1 MFNNTRFPYMNT
13 QQLNLDWLLKKI
25 KEVLKFMPIDTGN
38 VGDVL
43 QRKETG
49 AEWEPLGAVSLDI
62 NGLQTAAAIA
72 DDDEIPIYD
81 KSATGNRKA
90 TVAAI
95 RAGVSSPVTSVNG
108 QTGAVVLDAADVG
121 LGNVDNAKQ
130 YSADNPPPYPVTSVN
145 GQTGAVVIP
154 TGGGGAV
161 DSVNGMTGAVVIGKS
176 DVGLAN
182 VDNVKQYSADN
193 PPPYPVTSVN
203 GQTGAVTIPTG
214 GNVDMVFG
222 TPVNL
227 TVTAPTDT
235 SVPAHTLQGQTA
247 GNGKYLRISGIFRV
261 LDSTNNGWKTLTL
274 TGVTVANPPSEVL
287 VKGVAIRFA
296 DSGTVYTNDV
306 ACNLRVSTAGVI
318 TLDVLVQYSY
328 DSSTYGNFIMLP
340 VVVPLA

>member
-62 NGLQTAAAIA
+62 NGLQTAAIA
-72 DDDEIPIYD
+72 DDDELPIYD

-108 QTGAVVLDAADVG
+108 QTGAVVLGKSDVG
-121 LGNVDNAKQ
+121 LGNVDNVKQ

-161 DSVNGMTGAVVIGKS
+161 DSVNGMTGAVVLGKS

-214 GNVDMVFG
+214 GSIDMLFG
-222 TPVNL
+222 TPVSL
-227 TVTAPTDT
+227 TVTAPADASLVAT
-235 SVPAHTLQGQTA
+235 TLTGQTA
-247 GNGKYLRISGIFRV
+247 GNGRFLRIGGIVRTQ
-261 LDSTNNGWKTLTL
+261 DNQNNGWKVFTI
-274 TGVTVANPPSEVL
+274 TGVTITAPASEIL
-287 VKGVAIRFA
+287 VNNIG
-296 DSGTVYTNDV
+296 
-306 ACNLRVSTAGVI
+306 LRVDDNNAIYHNDAACRLRITTAGVI
-318 TLDVLVQYSY
+318 QLELLLPYSY
-328 DSSTYGNFIMLP
+328 EGGTYTNFFIFP
-340 VVVPLA
+340 VFVPIA

>member
-1 MFNNTRFPYMNT
+1 MFNNTKFPYMNT

-72 DDDEIPIYD
+72 DDDELPIYD

-121 LGNVDNAKQ
+121 LG
-130 YSADNPPPYPVTSVN
+130 
-145 GQTGAVVIP
+145 
-154 TGGGGAV
+154 
-161 DSVNGMTGAVVIGKS
+161 
-176 DVGLAN
+176 N